1 MKSNSFIA
9 ATLASLVSCMAASSV
24 LAEPIGSAVRIV
36 NKVTGEIDQRQRDL
50 KTSDAVNQNEAITV
64 AADALGELKLNDD
77 TKLALGPG
85 SRMVLDKF
93 VYDPAPSAGTV
104 SVNLLSGAFRFITG
118 LSGKGNYH
126 LRTPSAS
133 ITVRGTVFDVY
144 VDAAGGTWLLL
155 LEGSVRACNA
165 ASQCADVNNPCG
177 VVHIT
182 PTDTLDGP
190 QGWPGAARPISF
202 ATAFPFVVTPP
213 SIDAT
218 PLFTRTA
225 VELNQCGAKKPDM
238 QKAQAPGTAPA
249 APSPT
254 TPPAASPKRQPSYT
268 PPAAPVYEDNEPS
281 EPYAPVVTTTDAPP
295 PPWSGLY
302 VGVVAGAVW
311 QDSKPFLDC
320 SDFTNPDP
328 SVCSTEV
335 SFRIPGNAFN
345 LGDNGFLGGAQVGY
359 NFSLGNIVLGVE
371 ADMAY
376 TSINTTSSFDQ
387 VFPTI
392 CCTIVRGSFMHQEL
406 SSLSTARGRVG
417 YSFDNVLLYATGGL
431 AVGQVDYV
439 FELNWPDIRG
449 FARGE
454 SSKLAVGY
462 TGGAGVEIS
471 FGQWSLKT
479 EYLFFDLGQETLTAP
494 FLINGAPEPFTF
506 RPEFDTQGH
515 ILRIGTN
522 FPLN

>member
-9 ATLASLVSCMAASSV
+9 ATLALIVSCMAASSV

-50 KTSDAVNQNEAITV
+50 KTSDAVNQNEAIAV
-64 AADALGELKLNDD
+64 AADSLGELKLNDD

-118 LSGKGNYH
+118 LSRKGNYQ

-144 VDAAGGTWLLL
+144 VDPAGGTWLLL
-155 LEGSVRACNA
+155 LEGSVRVCNA
-165 ASQCADVNNPCG
+165 ANQCADVSNPCG

-182 PTDTLDGP
+182 ATGSLDGP
-190 QGWPGAARPISF
+190 QGWPGATRPISF

-225 VELNQCGAKKPDM
+225 VELNQCGPKKPDV
-238 QKAQAPGTAPA
+238 QKAEAPQAPTS
-249 APSPT
+249 PSPSK
-254 TPPAASPKRQPSYT
+254 TPAPQQQAYT
-268 PPAAPVYEDNEPS
+268 PPTPV
-281 EPYAPVVTTTDAPP
+281 
-295 PPWSGLY
+295 PWGGLY
-302 VGVVAGAVW
+302 VGVVAGAAW
-311 QDSKPFLDC
+311 QQSNPYLGC

-328 SVCSTEV
+328 SVCSTDA

-345 LGDNGFLGGAQVGY
+345 LNDTGFLGGGQIGY
-359 NFSLGNIVLGVE
+359 NFAFGNVVLGME
-371 ADMAY
+371 ADIAY
-376 TSINTTSSFDQ
+376 TSINTTSSYDQ
-387 VFPTI
+387 VFPFG
-392 CCTIVRGSFMHQEL
+392 CCTIVRGSAMHQEL
-406 SSLSTARGRVG
+406 SSLSTVRGRVG
-417 YSFDNVLLYATGGL
+417 YSFDNILLYATGGL
-431 AVGQVDYV
+431 ALGQVEYV
-439 FELNWPDIRG
+439 FELNWPDIGG

-462 TGGAGVEIS
+462 TGGAGVEIG

-479 EYLFFDLGQETLTAP
+479 EYLFYDLGDESVAAP
-494 FLINGAPEPFTF
+494 FSINGAPEPFIF
-506 RPEFDTQGH
+506 RPDFTTQGH
-515 ILRIGTN
+515 IVRVGTN
-522 FPLN
+522 FHFN

>member
-9 ATLASLVSCMAASSV
+9 ASLALIVSCMAASSAF
-24 LAEPIGSAVRIV
+24 AEPIGSAVRIV
-36 NKVTGEIDQRQRDL
+36 NKVTGEIDQRQRQL
-50 KTSDAVNQNEAITV
+50 KTADAVNQNEAIAV
-64 AADALGELKLNDD
+64 AADSLGELKLNDD

-118 LSGKGNYH
+118 LSRKGNYQ

-165 ASQCADVNNPCG
+165 ANQCADVSNPCG

-182 PTDTLDGP
+182 PTGSLDGP
-190 QGWPGAARPISF
+190 QGWPGATRPISF

-225 VELNQCGAKKPDM
+225 VELNQCGPKKPDV
-238 QKAQAPGTAPA
+238 QKVEAPQTPTP
-249 APSPT
+249 PSPSK
-254 TPPAASPKRQPSYT
+254 TPAPQQQAYT
-268 PPAAPVYEDNEPS
+268 PPPPPPSYDNEPS
-281 EPYAPVVTTTDAPP
+281 TPYTPVTPPPVVLTRNFA
-295 PPWSGLY
+295 GAY

-311 QDSKPFLDC
+311 QQPDPFLNCFDY
-320 SDFTNPDP
+320 TNPDP
-328 SVCSTEV
+328 NVCSTAD
-335 SFRIPGNAFN
+335 SFGISGSFFSLN
-345 LGDNGFLGGAQVGY
+345 DTGFLGGAQIGY
-359 NFSLGNIVLGVE
+359 NFEAGNLVVGVE
-371 ADMAY
+371 ADIAY
-376 TSINTTSSFDQ
+376 TSINTTSSFQ
-387 VFPTI
+387 QPFP
-392 CCTIVRGSFMHQEL
+392 CCVRDTFMHQEL
-406 SSLSTARGRVG
+406 SSLSTVRGRLG
-417 YSFDNVLLYATGGL
+417 YAAGNILLYATGGL
-431 AVGQVDYV
+431 AVGQVEYAFGLTDDQFV
-439 FELNWPDIRG
+439 GGG
-449 FARGE
+449 FAGA
-454 SSKLAVGY
+454 SNSQLKVGY

-471 FGQWSLKT
+471 FGQFSVKT
-479 EYLFFDLGQETLTAP
+479 EYLFYDLGQETLTAP
-494 FLINGAPEPFTF
+494 FLIGGAPEPFTF